1 MTARTAQSSPGL
13 GLVRRSAATSCRST
27 SSSASLDADE
37 RPSRTSQPQS
47 SAHGG
52 SARAGRLPEWRSG
65 QGSGRELM
73 PGFIKLVRS
82 PLTLLISVR
91 SFRFGRVSPPLRRE
105 ENRDRAG
112 AYRPPGSLIYRLV
125 LPVQGLALVW

>member
-1 MTARTAQSSPGL
+1 MAAAPEPG
-13 GLVRRSAATSCRST
+13 ACRSG
-27 SSSASLDADE
+27 DQVK
-37 RPSRTSQPQS
+37 R
-47 SAHGG
+47 
-52 SARAGRLPEWRSG
+52 
-65 QGSGRELM
+65 SGRELI